1 MIRTLTLT
9 LGLLAASALPVAAH
23 PVSTPSEG
31 GRSRAEVLAELE
43 AARLDGSLAKMNRE
57 SSYAPE
63 FERPS
68 TRSRAEVLAELDA
81 ARSSGL
87 LAKMSRESSYAPEFE
102 RGSTRDRAEVLA
114 ELERAR
120 ADGSLHCLNSNRGS
134 C

>member
-9 LGLLAASALPVAAH
+9 LSLLAASALPVAAH
-23 PVSTPSEG
+23 PVSTTTEG

-63 FERPS
+63 FDRPS
-68 TRSRAEVLAELDA
+68 TRDRAAVLAELEA
-81 ARSSGL
+81 ARRSGL
-87 LAKMSRESSYAPEFE
+87 LAKMNRESSYAPEFD
-102 RGSTRDRAEVLA
+102 RPATRDRAEVLA
-114 ELERAR
+114 ELEAAR
-120 ADGSLHCLNSNRGS
+120 ADGSLRCFTSNRGS